1 MTVSSSDFERI
12 GMLKFRSQ
20 VHGPRRHRIT
30 KATYVCRSWKPPL
43 TLMSAYNPRFGQT
56 YLTQGALRGPMPSNL
71 NFWIRF
77 PSYVSVI

>member
-20 VHGPRRHRIT
+20 VHGLRHHRIT

-43 TLMSAYNPRFGQT
+43 TLWSFWVVQDESANP
-56 YLTQGALRGPMPSNL
+56 A
-71 NFWIRF
+71 
-77 PSYVSVI
+77 